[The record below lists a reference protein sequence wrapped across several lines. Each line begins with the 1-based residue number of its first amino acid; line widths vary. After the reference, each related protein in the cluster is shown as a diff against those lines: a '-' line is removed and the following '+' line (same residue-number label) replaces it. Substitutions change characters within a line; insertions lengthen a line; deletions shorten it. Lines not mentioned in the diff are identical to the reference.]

1 MSSRFIRKL
10 SLVPL
15 LVLFVAVGTAPGET
29 LQECLAQGLQSGRN
43 AQLLKA
49 ELDQQRA
56 TLGMTR
62 AEFQPKATV
71 TQDSKGRK
79 SMRLADRLSSRT
91 QVSASL
97 AEDDGGARSELV
109 SLSQSVFVG
118 NAVEL
123 SRARLHWQGARL
135 QYEQGLEEFK
145 FSVIR
150 KFYEVVRAQERI
162 KTLQESVERWGR
174 ALTFAEVKFTL
185 GTTNKIDVL
194 NTKVNQG
201 NAENALLAEQQSL
214 SRLGD
219 ELKDLIGVEL
229 TRPLTATE
237 SLDFTKVE
245 TNQVAI
251 ERREVAAEKLK
262 VELARVSLHDARE
275 RARPDIRLDTSYRSN
290 RGGAYVIN
298 DQLVQSTDSEV
309 VAAVSYNFQ
318 LGKRADEYD
327 RDRLVRAL
335 DSARLALE
343 SQRVAVDREHRD
355 ILRSL
360 ELKER
365 AIRTAKESLD
375 QARESYDFS
384 LEAFQ
389 KGMISSLDLRDSQDK
404 LTQARDNL
412 TSLLIDYRIAKYQYV
427 KVLGGTL

>member
-1 MSSRFIRKL
+1 L
-10 SLVPL
+10 PLVPL
-15 LVLFVAVGTAPGET
+15 LVLLGTVGTAPAET
-29 LQECLAQGLQSGRN
+29 LQECLEQGLKSGRN
-43 AQLLKA
+43 AQILKA
-49 ELDQQRA
+49 ELDKQRA

-71 TQDSKGRK
+71 SQDSQGRK
-79 SMRLADRLSSRT
+79 SVRLADRLSSRT

-97 AEDDGGARSELV
+97 AEDEGGARSELV

-123 SRARLHWQGARL
+123 ARARLQWQVARL
-135 QYEQGLEEFK
+135 QYEQGLEDFK
-145 FSVIR
+145 FSLIR

-162 KTLQESVERWGR
+162 KTLQESVERWSR

-201 NAENALLAEQQSL
+201 TAENALLAEQQSL
-214 SRLGD
+214 ARVGD

-237 SLDFTKVE
+237 SLDFSKVE
-245 TNQVAI
+245 TNQVSL
-251 ERREVAAEKLK
+251 ERREVAADKLK
-262 VELARVSLHDARE
+262 VELARVNLRDARQ
-275 RARPDIRLDTSYRSN
+275 RSRPDVRLDTSYRSS
-290 RGGAYVIN
+290 RGNAYVVN
-298 DQLVQSTDSEV
+298 DQLLQPTDSEV
-309 VAAVSYNFQ
+309 VAALSYNFQ

-327 RDRLVRAL
+327 RDRLVREL
-335 DSARLALE
+335 DSTRLALE
-343 SQRVAVDREHRD
+343 NQRVAVEREHRD

-365 AIRTAKESLD
+365 AIRTATESLD

-404 LTQARDNL
+404 LTQARDSL
-412 TSLLIDYRIAKYQYV
+412 TSLLIDYRIARYQYV